1 MKTRKEK
8 ERKRREREEEEKTR
22 AESRLRPPP
31 CGWNQLHGDQC
42 QYNVHDHAPVWFAFE
57 SRWSGTSAGFL
68 SRGLTKKGGAIV
80 FPFLLSRSTSIHPCS
95 RLLDSSRLRSAFW
108 PVRVES
114 PKQTGPPRCPLR
126 SLSVIFG
133 SS

>member
-57 SRWSGTSAGFL
+57 SRWSGTSAG
-68 SRGLTKKGGAIV
+68 
-80 FPFLLSRSTSIHPCS
+80 S